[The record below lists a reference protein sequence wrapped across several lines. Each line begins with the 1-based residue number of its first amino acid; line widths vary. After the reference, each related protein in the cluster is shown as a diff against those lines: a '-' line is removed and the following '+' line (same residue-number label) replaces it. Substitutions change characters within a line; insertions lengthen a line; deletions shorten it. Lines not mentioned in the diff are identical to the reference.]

1 MTTLSEYLNNWAQ
14 GSPERAPVAATVI
27 ALADGA
33 IQVSRQLAQAD
44 GTEEQAAEAEHLA
57 EVALI
62 AALHDAPVAWVASE
76 RGSAPVALR
85 DGAPLAVAIDPL
97 DGSGNVAIDGPS
109 GTIFSV
115 LTMPAEEAEPVAIL
129 LQPGERQIAAGFVL
143 HSQHTALVLTLRQGT
158 HLFILDCESGEFRL
172 ARRDLQVPE
181 GRRLYAINAANYR
194 YWDPSIRSYVDDC
207 IAGEAGPRG
216 ADFNMRW
223 MGCATAELMRILV
236 RGGIYL
242 YPGDSRAGYRQ
253 GRLRL
258 VFAANPL
265 ALVIAQAGG
274 AATSGADPILNIV
287 PQTLHQRVPLVFGS
301 RDKVDR
307 VAGYH
312 SGRLPPG
319 ERSPLFGKRGLFRV

>member
-1 MTTLSEYLNNWAQ
+1 MTTLNEFLDGWAE
-14 GSPERAPVAATVI
+14 GSAERAPVAATVS
-27 ALADGA
+27 ALVSGA
-33 IQVSRQLAQAD
+33 IEVSRQLARSD
-44 GTEEQAAEAEHLA
+44 GTEEQAAEAEHVA

-62 AALHDAPVAWVASE
+62 AALGDAPVAWVASE

-109 GTIFSV
+109 GTIFSI
-115 LTMPAEEAEPVAIL
+115 LAMPADPGGPVAVF

-158 HLFILDCESGEFRL
+158 HLFILDRDSGEFRL
-172 ARRDLQVPE
+172 ARRDLRVPE

-194 YWDPSIRSYVDDC
+194 YWDPSIRGYVDDC

-223 MGCATAELMRILV
+223 MGCATGELMRILV
-236 RGGIYL
+236 RGGVYL
-242 YPGDSRAGYRQ
+242 YPGDTRAGYRQ

-265 ALVIAQAGG
+265 ALILEQAGG
-274 AATSGADPILNIV
+274 AATSGADPILGLV

-301 RDKVDR
+301 CDKVER

-312 SGRLPPG
+312 TGRLPSG
-319 ERSPLFGKRGLFRV
+319 EHSPLFGKRGLFRV

>member
-115 LTMPAEEAEPVAIL
+115 LTMPAEEAEPVAIF

>member
-1 MTTLSEYLNNWAQ
+1 MTTLNEYLNTWAQ
-14 GSPERAPVAATVI
+14 GSAERAPVVATVI

-85 DGAPLAVAIDPL
+85 DGAKLAVAIDPL

-115 LTMPAEEAEPVAIL
+115 LAMPAEQAEPVGIF
-129 LQPGERQIAAGFVL
+129 LQRGERQIAAGFVL
-143 HSQHTALVLTLRQGT
+143 HSQYTALVLTLRQGT
-158 HLFILDCESGEFRL
+158 HLFILDRESGEFRL

-194 YWDPSIRSYVDDC
+194 YWDPPIRSYVDDC

-265 ALVIAQAGG
+265 ALIIAQAGG
-274 AATSGADPILNIV
+274 AATSGADPILDIV

-312 SGRLPPG
+312 TGRLPPG